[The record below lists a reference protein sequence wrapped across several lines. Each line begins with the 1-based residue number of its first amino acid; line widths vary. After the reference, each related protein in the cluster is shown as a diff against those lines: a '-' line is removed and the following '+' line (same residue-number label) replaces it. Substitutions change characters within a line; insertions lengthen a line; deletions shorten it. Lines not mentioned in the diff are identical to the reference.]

1 MLVTKPGMKPC
12 TIRVDQLDRDPLITD
27 KQTRSRSTERQDNR
41 RKTSKKRSPDDRR
54 SGGGQKRRKIEVDGR
69 AERSSTVDGRAER
82 SSTVDG
88 RAERSS
94 TVDGRA
100 ERSSE
105 LPQASDDADPKG
117 LQFPVIV
124 HFGTRPS
131 QLSYAGN
138 YR

>member
-94 TVDGRA
+94 
-100 ERSSE
+100 E